1 VVKQYGG
8 NGNGVEKI
16 VPAKFEKKY
25 PNGRMI
31 VDADDITLFDG
42 DNPYPRK
49 KFPIIRVCGLPALNS
64 FYAPPPIRV
73 SKNLQE
79 TAQRML
85 VQAFENAVRLN
96 NGVWFI
102 DSSTGITADDFG
114 GLPAEVRIIN
124 ANARYPQ
131 LTLPKPFPPQF
142 IEYPRLLLQLQKELQ
157 GFPDSR
163 QGKQGSGNVSVD
175 LYSEAIFHAQ
185 SLTRLR
191 AKLLA
196 ESVFKCAEQLFV
208 LMAHF
213 NPGYY
218 APDYSGEFQ
227 LIPWERIEHADEWAI
242 WLDPGSI
249 QPVSQMALN
258 KLAMALKQTHS
269 IDDATMLEWM
279 RVPHSQ
285 EIAQKLDSERALEA
299 LARVKGRR

>member
-1 VVKQYGG
+1 
-8 NGNGVEKI
+8 
-16 VPAKFEKKY
+16 
-25 PNGRMI
+25 
-31 VDADDITLFDG
+31 
-42 DNPYPRK
+42 
-49 KFPIIRVCGLPALNS
+49 
-64 FYAPPPIRV
+64 
-73 SKNLQE
+73 
-79 TAQRML
+79 
-85 VQAFENAVRLN
+85 
-96 NGVWFI
+96 
-102 DSSTGITADDFG
+102 
-114 GLPAEVRIIN
+114 VRIIN

-279 RVPHSQ
+279 RVPHAK
-285 EIAQKLDSERALEA
+285 EIAEKLDSERALEA

>member
-1 VVKQYGG
+1 
-8 NGNGVEKI
+8 
-16 VPAKFEKKY
+16 
-25 PNGRMI
+25 
-31 VDADDITLFDG
+31 
-42 DNPYPRK
+42 
-49 KFPIIRVCGLPALNS
+49 
-64 FYAPPPIRV
+64 
-73 SKNLQE
+73 
-79 TAQRML
+79 
-85 VQAFENAVRLN
+85 LN

-196 ESVFKCAEQLFV
+196 ESVYKAAQQLFY
-208 LMAHF
+208 LMAVF

-218 APDYSGEFQ
+218 APDYSEPFQ
-227 LIPWERIEHADEWAI
+227 LIPWERIEHADEWSI
-242 WLDPGSI
+242 YLDPGSI
-249 QPVSQMALN
+249 QPISQMALQ
-258 KLAMALKQTHS
+258 KLALALKDKHM
-269 IDDATMLEWM
+269 IDDRTALEWT
-279 RVPHSQ
+279 RVPHAS
-285 EIAQKLDSERALEA
+285 EIADKLESERALEA
-299 LARVKGRR
+299 LSRVRRGGR